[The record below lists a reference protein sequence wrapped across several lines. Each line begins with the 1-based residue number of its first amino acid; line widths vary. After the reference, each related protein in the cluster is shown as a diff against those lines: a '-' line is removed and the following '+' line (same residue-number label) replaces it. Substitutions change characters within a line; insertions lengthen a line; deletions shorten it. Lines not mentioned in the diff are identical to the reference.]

1 MSKYLLLTS
10 KLLERAESLS
20 SSSSLSHS
28 LSLTNREVPLPTL
41 SHSKKNKE
49 KEKIYFY
56 EGYEMQG
63 FGVHDKIKTSKSM
76 LFTNIL
82 CKFAVDYEYLHKIQ
96 DNKGA

>member
-1 MSKYLLLTS
+1 MSATYKQIVGACRITLLQQQSTTFTFVN
-10 KLLERAESLS
+10 KPRS
-20 SSSSLSHS
+20 SPPHS
-28 LSLTNREVPLPTL
+28 LSL
-41 SHSKKNKE
+41 KKNKE
-49 KEKIYFY
+49 KEKSYFY

-63 FGVHDKIKTSKSM
+63 FGVRDKIKTSKSM

>member
-1 MSKYLLLTS
+1 MLYQDYRQKLKGALLLNS
-10 KLLERAESLS
+10 YKFPSPLS
-20 SSSSLSHS
+20 F
-28 LSLTNREVPLPTL
+28 TQ
-41 SHSKKNKE
+41 KNKE
-49 KEKIYFY
+49 KEKSYFY

-63 FGVHDKIKTSKSM
+63 FGVRDKIKTSKSM

>member
-1 MSKYLLLTS
+1 MPLPY
-10 KLLERAESLS
+10 
-20 SSSSLSHS
+20 S
-28 LSLTNREVPLPTL
+28 LSL
-41 SHSKKNKE
+41 KKNKE
-49 KEKIYFY
+49 KEKSYFY

-63 FGVHDKIKTSKSM
+63 FGVRDKIKTSKSM

>member
-1 MSKYLLLTS
+1 MSATYKQIVGACRITLLQQQSTTFTFVN
-10 KLLERAESLS
+10 KLRS
-20 SSSSLSHS
+20 SPPHS
-28 LSLTNREVPLPTL
+28 LSL
-41 SHSKKNKE
+41 KKNKE
-49 KEKIYFY
+49 KEKSYFY

-63 FGVHDKIKTSKSM
+63 FGVRDKIKTSKSM